1 MREWLRGLSPDER
14 KEIGSDIRLVQWH
27 WPIGKPLV
35 DGLGSGL
42 YEVRTVHRGAHY
54 RVLFCIEGGTM
65 VLLHG
70 FRKKTPA
77 MPPRDLALARRRQ
90 RDVERD
96 R

>member
-1 MREWLRGLSPDER
+1 M
-14 KEIGSDIRLVQWH
+14 
-27 WPIGKPLV
+27 
-35 DGLGSGL
+35 
-42 YEVRTVHRGAHY
+42 RTVYRGAHY

-90 RDVERD
+90 HDVERD